1 MPGFLGYFVSG
12 NLAVGAAITL
22 VLTLASMSLGILVGF
37 VLALAKTSGV
47 SLLTRPAGAYIWLFR
62 GTPVLLQLI
71 FIFTALPQLGL
82 RFSAFTS
89 AVIAL
94 TLNEGAYMAEIIRA
108 GLGSV
113 GQGQR
118 MAARV
123 LGFSE
128 RQVMRYI
135 VLPQAVRVIV
145 PPTGNQFIG
154 MLKLSAL
161 ASVIAVQD
169 LLLRAQRIASANFDY
184 INTLIA
190 AALWYLVLTTIFS
203 QGQRWLERR
212 MDVTQRRRP
221 AKAEQQGVTSPETDT
236 AKRRPVTE
244 PVAPASAIPRDF
256 R

>member
-1 MPGFLGYFVSG
+1 MPGFVEYFFSLNFAYGAAVTLALTLLSMFLGI
-12 NLAVGAAITL
+12 AVGLI
-22 VLTLASMSLGILVGF
+22 
-37 VLALAKTSGV
+37 LALIKTSDLK
-47 SLLTRPAGAYIWLFR
+47 LLQKPADAYIWVFR

-71 FIFTALPQLGL
+71 FIFNALPQFGV

-108 GLGSV
+108 GIESIGK
-113 GQGQR
+113 GQR
-118 MAARV
+118 NAARV
-123 LGFSE
+123 LGMKDS
-128 RQVMRYI
+128 QILRYI
-135 VLPQAVRVIV
+135 VLPQAMRLIV

-184 INTLIA
+184 VDTLLA
-190 AALWYLVLTTIFS
+190 AALWYLILTTLFS
-203 QGQRWLERR
+203 QGQKYLERR
-212 MDVTQRRRP
+212 MDISRRKRP
-221 AKAEQQGVTSPETDT
+221 EAPGELEQD
-236 AKRRPVTE
+236 
-244 PVAPASAIPRDF
+244 PVATPRDDS

>member
-1 MPGFLGYFVSG
+1 MPGFLDYFLSG
-12 NLAVGAAITL
+12 NLAVGAGITL
-22 VLTLASMSLGILVGF
+22 ALTLGSMSLGILVGL

-47 SLLTRPAGAYIWLFR
+47 PLLTRPAGAYIWLFR

-108 GLGSV
+108 GLESV

-123 LGFSE
+123 LGFSD
-128 RQVMRYI
+128 RQIMRYI
-135 VLPQAVRVIV
+135 VLPQAMRVIV

-184 INTLIA
+184 LNTLIA

-203 QGQRWLERR
+203 QGQRWLEHR
-212 MDVTQRRRP
+212 MDVTQRRWPGQQEQKGATVPGTGRVERP
-221 AKAEQQGVTSPETDT
+221 ATEAVRPTSG
-236 AKRRPVTE
+236 
-244 PVAPASAIPRDF
+244 IPRDV

>member
-1 MPGFLGYFVSG
+1 LPGFLEYFFSG
-12 NLAVGAAITL
+12 NLAAGAAITL
-22 VLTLASMSLGILVGF
+22 ALTLASISLGILVGL

-47 SLLTRPAGAYIWLFR
+47 SLLMRPAGAYIWLFR

-71 FIFTALPQLGL
+71 FVFTALPQWGL

-94 TLNEGAYMAEIIRA
+94 SLNEGAYMAEIIRA
-108 GLGSV
+108 GLESV

-128 RQVMRYI
+128 RQIMRYI
-135 VLPQAVRVIV
+135 VLPQAMRVIV

-169 LLLRAQRIASANFDY
+169 LLLRSQRIASANFDY

-203 QGQRWLERR
+203 QGQWWLERR
-212 MDVTQRRRP
+212 MDVTKRRRP
-221 AKAEQQGVTSPETDT
+221 AKEEQQGVTSPEADG
-236 AKRRPVTE
+236 AERPVTE
-244 PVAPASAIPRDF
+244 PAAPTAAIPRDF